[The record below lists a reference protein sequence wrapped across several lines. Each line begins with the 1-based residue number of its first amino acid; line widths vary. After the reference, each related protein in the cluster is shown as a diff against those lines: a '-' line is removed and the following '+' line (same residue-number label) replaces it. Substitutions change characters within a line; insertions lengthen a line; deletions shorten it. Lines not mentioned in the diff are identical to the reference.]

1 MVVEKKLK
9 GNFLSP
15 IPLEMSKINLL
26 GILRVLVALILIVIE
41 VSYGMNWLVYLVGGT
56 CPGAFGAGGDLREIR
71 WSPFMSSDGGVLKF
85 HFSVGLMDIPLV
97 EGPFTWS
104 NSKDPPS

>member
-71 WSPFMSSDGGVLKF
+71 
-85 HFSVGLMDIPLV
+85 
-97 EGPFTWS
+97 
-104 NSKDPPS
+104 